1 MYYHYCFIFMNTKVV
16 YGIGSILFL
25 IGFIFY
31 LMNSSYFAPNS
42 YLPDADNSYKKTG
55 LISSTLYHYG
65 PKSQIANA
73 FLSSSQQAYASS
85 KPIPSNYENLTV
97 SVKSVNVIPTN
108 NVPIL
113 QIAFD
118 VHNPNKG
125 AAILETLSYNVYLHN
140 VRLVSADI
148 GSAPQ
153 GFIDS
158 LSSVYPIIGNQTITL
173 KDKHPITSDGSSLF
187 NAIGT
192 LNSNSTLF
200 KGSIPKSFVI
210 NGTFS
215 TTLDRG
221 TQSQSSEIPFS
232 LKYPVK

>member
-1 MYYHYCFIFMNTKVV
+1 MNTKVL

-31 LMNSSYFAPNS
+31 LMNSSYFNPNS
-42 YLPDADNSYKKTG
+42 YSSTEGNPHKKTG
-55 LISSTLYHYG
+55 VISSTLYQFV

-73 FLSSSQQAYASS
+73 FLPSMQQAYASS
-85 KPIPSNYENLTV
+85 KQIPSNYENLTV
-97 SVKSVNVIPTN
+97 AVKSVTIVSSS
-108 NVPIL
+108 NVPSL

-125 AAILETLSYNVYLHN
+125 AAILETLSYNVFLHN
-140 VRLVSADI
+140 IRLVSADF

-173 KDKHPITSDGSSLF
+173 KDKQPMTSDGSSLF
-187 NAIGT
+187 NSIGT
-192 LNSNSTLF
+192 LNSNFTLF

-210 NGTFS
+210 NGKFS

-221 TQSQSSEIPFS
+221 IQSQSSEIPFN

>member
-1 MYYHYCFIFMNTKVV
+1 MNTKVV

-31 LMNSSYFAPNS
+31 LMNSSYFNPNS
-42 YLPDADNSYKKTG
+42 YLSTTDNSYKKTG
-55 LISSTLYHYG
+55 LISTTLYQFV

-73 FLSSSQQAYASS
+73 FLPSIQKAYASS
-85 KPIPSNYENLTV
+85 KQIPSNYENLTV
-97 SVKSVNVIPTN
+97 AVKSVTI
-108 NVPIL
+108 VPSSTAPSL

-118 VHNPNKG
+118 VHNPNQG
-125 AAILETLSYNVYLHN
+125 AAILERLSYNVFIKN
-140 VRLVSADI
+140 VRIVSADI

-158 LSSVYPIIGNQTITL
+158 LSSVFPIIGNQTITL
-173 KDKHPITSDGSSLF
+173 KDKQPMTSDGSSLF
-187 NAIGT
+187 NSLGT
-192 LNSNSTLF
+192 LNSNSTIF
-200 KGSIPKSFVI
+200 KGSTIPKSFVI

-221 TQSQSSEIPFS
+221 IQSQSSEIPFN